1 MEKFIYK
8 YENKINHKI
17 YIGQTNNLER
27 RKREHLT
34 RHSYYTSLIDRAI
47 QKYGIENFNFE
58 VIERT
63 EDYNEREKYWINYY
77 RSYKPYG
84 YNICE
89 GGGYLPNQQKENH
102 SQAIITEEIA
112 RKIQEDLTNYSIP
125 RRQITKKYR
134 VTASIVENINSG
146 HTWNYYG
153 LKYPLRPREGILNK
167 ERAEKVINLL
177 KSTSLSF
184 KEIGQQVGWGES
196 QISMINQGKNH
207 PQSTMNYPIRSDP
220 RNYEDKVES
229 CINLLKE
236 GKTNKQIADLLQV
249 SAAWVSKINNGV
261 SRKKENITYPIRK

>member
-1 MEKFIYK
+1 MEKVIYK

-27 RKREHLT
+27 RKREHLIG
-34 RHSYYTSLIDRAI
+34 HSYRTSLIERAI

-63 EDYNEREKYWINYY
+63 EDYDKREKYWINYY

-102 SQAIITEEIA
+102 SQVIITEETA
-112 RKIQEDLTNYSIP
+112 RKIQEDLLNYSIS
-125 RRQITKKYR
+125 RRQIVKKYKI
-134 VTASIVENINSG
+134 TTNIVENINSG
-146 HTWNYYG
+146 HTWNYYE
-153 LKYPLRPREGILNK
+153 LKYPLRPPENIINK
-167 ERAEKVINLL
+167 KRAEKVINLL
-177 KSTSLSF
+177 KTTSLSF

-196 QISMINQGKNH
+196 QISMINLGKNY
-207 PQSTMNYPIRSDP
+207 PQSAINYPIRP
-220 RNYEDKVES
+220 NPKNYEDKVES

-249 SAAWVSKINNGV
+249 SAAWVSRINNGT